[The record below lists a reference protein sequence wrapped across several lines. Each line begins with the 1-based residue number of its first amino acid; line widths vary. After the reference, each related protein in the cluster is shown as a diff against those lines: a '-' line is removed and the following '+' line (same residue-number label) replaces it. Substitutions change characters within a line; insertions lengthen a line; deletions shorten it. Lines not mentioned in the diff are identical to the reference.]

1 MRYIK
6 TNRADIV
13 VLAIKQALLY
23 RRPEEGMIFHSDRG
37 SQYASAG
44 VRNILNQN
52 KIIQSMSRK
61 GNCYD
66 NAAAESFFHTLKV
79 ELIYTRNYL
88 SREEAKT
95 EIFEYIEIY
104 YNRQRRHSSINYY
117 TPVDFEVR
125 NIKLVA

>member
-23 RRPEEGMIFHSDRG
+23 RIPEEGMIFHSDRG

-52 KIIQSMSRK
+52 KIIQSMS
-61 GNCYD
+61 
-66 NAAAESFFHTLKV
+66 
-79 ELIYTRNYL
+79 
-88 SREEAKT
+88 
-95 EIFEYIEIY
+95 
-104 YNRQRRHSSINYY
+104 
-117 TPVDFEVR
+117 
-125 NIKLVA
+125 